1 MIGYVTLA
9 VVMGLLAVVFGVIAI
24 LAWKKYKIFRSK
36 WENEENR
43 THLLKNKNEELVAE
57 LNGKNQQLAIYNED
71 FNSIEEMKRTKS
83 AMERNNGELIESNS
97 RLLAESKVLR
107 DEYYKA
113 QNSFQEVINQRDAL
127 LEEVRQIEGR
137 IPPASNEREALE
149 RALQKLREADVLLMQ
164 EHKQTLIRL
173 EQERNE
179 LANQSGFVLRFTG
192 KEAAEIRALKPI
204 LELLSN
210 PAPLNKAIYEMYYR
224 DNMKVLLGQAGLLER
239 KTGIYRL
246 WQEMDDGSIV
256 NYVGQSVD
264 IGERWYQHLKRFVGS
279 EPATGVRLYKDERVD
294 LEKLHW
300 EVLEVFTQEQLD
312 AIPKLMNDRE
322 RYWIEFYNG
331 MGGWNSK

>member
-1 MIGYVTLA
+1 
-9 VVMGLLAVVFGVIAI
+9 
-24 LAWKKYKIFRSK
+24 
-36 WENEENR
+36 
-43 THLLKNKNEELVAE
+43 
-57 LNGKNQQLAIYNED
+57 
-71 FNSIEEMKRTKS
+71 MKRTKS
-83 AMERNNGELIESNS
+83 AMERNNGELVESNS

-204 LELLSN
+204 LELLAN

-224 DNMKVLLGQAGLLER
+224 DKMKVLLGQAGLLER

-264 IGERWYQHLKRFVGS
+264 IGER
-279 EPATGVRLYKDERVD
+279 
-294 LEKLHW
+294 
-300 EVLEVFTQEQLD
+300 
-312 AIPKLMNDRE
+312 
-322 RYWIEFYNG
+322 
-331 MGGWNSK
+331 